1 MISEIHD
8 GDTHELLRR
17 AGFFRGCRFVEFGCG
32 MGYVTRWAA
41 SEGAQAVGLDANKE
55 QIRASHELATKRV
68 SPTPIFGA
76 RIFTS
81 QAWNREAWYR
91 ILLLVDG
98 SSESAGGSHAGDLW
112 RA

>member
-55 QIRASHELATKRV
+55 QIRASQKLATQEGLTNADFRRANIYEPGLEPGSVV
-68 SPTPIFGA
+68 SHIAVG
-76 RIFTS
+76 
-81 QAWNREAWYR
+81 
-91 ILLLVDG
+91 
-98 SSESAGGSHAGDLW
+98 
-112 RA
+112 